1 MRAEEPRR
9 GGLAV
14 QGVKE
19 STPQPLCH
27 LLTAYLHTCATQDG
41 STPRHPDPHGA
52 LRTFAYLPTPFQTV
66 KKFFF
71 TKLKKKISP
80 SSKSLKKFLG
90 TDLCLPTLYLQNKDI
105 KKKFFL
111 PPVPV
116 FHKRHF
122 STQT

>member
-41 STPRHPDPHGA
+41 STPGHPDPHGA
-52 LRTFAYLPTPFQTV
+52 PRTFAYLPTSFQTV

-71 TKLKKKISP
+71 TKLKTREME
-80 SSKSLKKFLG
+80 LKKK
-90 TDLCLPTLYLQNKDI
+90 LYA
-105 KKKFFL
+105 
-111 PPVPV
+111 
-116 FHKRHF
+116 RA
-122 STQT
+122 